1 MSVPGDVMNWSSASY
16 RLDELERK
24 FTFPCVV
31 RLAEGFCSDSES
43 EGFSKDDIIGIDSK
57 LVLHKVAAHFTNRKS
72 GVRPTK
78 GEYDFGYERLSDE
91 ILVPLNYKGK
101 AKVQTCTGKT
111 YTTVK
116 DLIADFP
123 RFAKICRT
131 LKAYSADDQPMD
143 LPGGSTIELDRILP
157 GRNIKPDVLCIKFN
171 VSGKPTYAKV
181 AVTERAEIQC
191 ESDETEY
198 TIKEVIDRFKLPQIV
213 KFVDDDIR
221 KVYTQDLVEGIENMR
236 TITETL
242 QLNRLVTQN
251 VLVGHYK
258 AVEGMETV
266 DTDSY
271 RKRTLVVLPLDH
283 PEIREIEVNV
293 LEDDGDISEIYE
305 RVFNVSNI
313 SSSLEVVDTIY
324 VEFCKDTPSPKMFKL
339 DTPVTAHR
347 KPTEPEEEPPRPP
360 PRIPG
365 PPSGA
370 HVPAAPEVSPK
381 PKPKPKPNKPG
392 AHVPS
397 APEVSPKPK
406 PKPKPNK
413 PGAPPVIL
421 PKPNP
426 IETTSQPLGA
436 SAHKG
441 APKANRVEKRTV
453 HPPVIE
459 KDDQPPPLPFRNPQ
473 KPKTD
478 DKSAEIT
485 RTYYNSPQPVVHES
499 APVNAD
505 DYEIPEDPKH
515 APNVSKGQPAH
526 VVSPPGFDLASMY
539 SSSSDAYTFKEGKEK
554 AHKGIFK
561 FLKKRETSP
570 VKPMI
575 ANKTPDNRQDHDD
588 DCVLY
593 DEVKEEDM
601 LDEKTGLKKGA
612 AKVAAN
618 TAIVKPMTSKGSM
631 AQSSQS
637 KLKPFIELNC
647 SELVERLN
655 LCKMHA
661 LAKECEEG
669 RLDGGFFKS
678 LTSSDLESALHLQKL
693 DVLKLLQMRDKNW
706 IPND

>member
-1 MSVPGDVMNWSSASY
+1 MSVTADVMNWSSASY

-24 FTFPCVV
+24 FSFPCVV

-57 LVLHKVAAHFTNRKS
+57 LVLHKVAAHFSKRLS
-72 GVRPTK
+72 GIRPTK
-78 GEYDFGYERLSDE
+78 SEYDFGYKRLSEE

-111 YTTVK
+111 YTTVTG
-116 DLIADFP
+116 LIADFP

-143 LPGGSTIELDRILP
+143 LPGGTTIELDRILP
-157 GRNIKPDVLCIKFN
+157 GRDTKPDVLCIKFN

-181 AVTERAEIQC
+181 AVTERAEIRC

-198 TIKEVIDRFKLPQIV
+198 TIKEVIDRFKMPQIV

-283 PEIREIEVNV
+283 PDIREIEVNV

-305 RVFNVSNI
+305 KVFNVSNI
-313 SSSLEVVDTIY
+313 SSSHEVVDTIY

-339 DTPVTAHR
+339 DTPAHH
-347 KPTEPEEEPPRPP
+347 KPTVPEEVPPRPP
-360 PRIPG
+360 PRPG
-365 PPSGA
+365 QPGLSSGA
-370 HVPAAPEVSPK
+370 PQEVRR
-381 PKPKPKPNKPG
+381 
-392 AHVPS
+392 
-397 APEVSPKPK
+397 
-406 PKPKPNK
+406 
-413 PGAPPVIL
+413 
-421 PKPNP
+421 
-426 IETTSQPLGA
+426 
-436 SAHKG
+436 
-441 APKANRVEKRTV
+441 KANRVEKRTV
-453 HPPVIE
+453 QPPVIE
-459 KDDQPPPLPFRNPQ
+459 KDDQPPALPSRNPQ

-485 RTYYNSPQPVVHES
+485 GTYYNSQQPIVHES
-499 APVNAD
+499 APVKAD
-505 DYEIPEDPKH
+505 DYEIPEEPKH
-515 APNVSKGQPAH
+515 APNLSKEQPAH

-539 SSSSDAYTFKEGKEK
+539 SSTSDAYNFKEGKEK

-561 FLKKRETSP
+561 QVANFVRKKETSP
-570 VKPMI
+570 VKPMT
-575 ANKTPDNRQDHDD
+575 ANETPNNRQDYDD
-588 DCVLY
+588 NCVHY

-601 LDEKTGLKKGA
+601 LDKKTGLKKGA
-612 AKVAAN
+612 AKAAAN

-637 KLKPFIELNC
+637 KVKPFIELNC

-655 LCKMHA
+655 LCKMYA

>member
-1 MSVPGDVMNWSSASY
+1 MSVTADVMNWSSATY

-57 LVLHKVAAHFTNRKS
+57 LVLHKVAAHFTNRQS
-72 GVRPTK
+72 GIRPTK
-78 GEYDFGYERLSDE
+78 GEYDFGYERLSEE

-116 DLIADFP
+116 GLIADFP

-131 LKAYSADDQPMD
+131 LKANSADDQPMD
-143 LPGGSTIELDRILP
+143 LPGGTKIELDRILP
-157 GRNIKPDVLCIKFN
+157 GRGTTPDVLCIKFN

-181 AVTERAEIQC
+181 AVTERAWIRC

-198 TIKEVIDRFKLPQIV
+198 TIKEVIDRFKMPQIV

-283 PEIREIEVNV
+283 PEIRDIEVNV

-305 RVFNVSNI
+305 KVFNVSNI
-313 SSSLEVVDTIY
+313 SSSHEVVDTIY
-324 VEFCKDTPSPKMFKL
+324 VEFYNNTPSPKMFNL
-339 DTPVTAHR
+339 DKPVTAHH
-347 KPTEPEEEPPRPP
+347 KPTVPEEEPPRPP
-360 PRIPG
+360 PRPG
-365 PPSGA
+365 KPGLSPGA
-370 HVPAAPEVSPK
+370 HLPSVPAVSPK
-381 PKPKPKPNKPG
+381 PKPIAKPNKPVG
-392 AHVPS
+392 TS
-397 APEVSPKPK
+397 RQK
-406 PKPKPNK
+406 
-413 PGAPPVIL
+413 GAPPAVL

-426 IETTSQPLGA
+426 IETTRQPSDASSQ
-436 SAHKG
+436 KG
-441 APKANRVEKRTV
+441 APLEAQPKAKRVEKRAI
-453 HPPVIE
+453 HPPVVE
-459 KDDQPPPLPFRNPQ
+459 DDRPPALPSRNPQ
-473 KPKTD
+473 KPKAP
-478 DKSAEIT
+478 DKSAEVT
-485 RTYYNSPQPVVHES
+485 HTYYNPPRQIVHAS
-499 APVNAD
+499 APVSAD
-505 DYEIPEDPKH
+505 DYEIPEEPKH
-515 APNVSKGQPAH
+515 AQNWSKGQPGQ
-526 VVSPPGFDLASMY
+526 VVSPTGFGDLASVY
-539 SSSSDAYTFKEGKEK
+539 PLSSADFSLKEVKEK
-554 AHKGIFK
+554 QHKGIFTQDTH
-561 FLKKRETSP
+561 FVRKKETSP
-570 VKPMI
+570 VKPMK
-575 ANKTPDNRQDHDD
+575 ANETPDNRQDYDD
-588 DCVLY
+588 DSIHY

-601 LDEKTGLKKGA
+601 LDPRTGMKKGA

-637 KLKPFIELNC
+637 KVKPFIELNC
-647 SELVERLN
+647 CELVDRLN
-655 LCKMHA
+655 LCKMND
-661 LAKECEEG
+661 LAKVCEES

-678 LTSSDLESALHLQKL
+678 VTSSDLESALHLQKVDL
-693 DVLKLLQMRDKNW
+693 LKLLQMRDENW
-706 IPND
+706 IPID